1 MASRRVGRE
10 GRGGGGGGGQCGVGQ
25 EKRAGGRGWVEEE
38 EGLSGASA
46 VDAERDRATPALKH
60 EETAGV
66 RQPTRIERSR
76 RKGRRAGD
84 KLTIFRNTRKRS
96 SNLE

>member
-1 MASRRVGRE
+1 MWGGARE
-10 GRGGGGGGGQCGVGQ
+10 EGGGPGLGG
-25 EKRAGGRGWVEEE
+25 EE